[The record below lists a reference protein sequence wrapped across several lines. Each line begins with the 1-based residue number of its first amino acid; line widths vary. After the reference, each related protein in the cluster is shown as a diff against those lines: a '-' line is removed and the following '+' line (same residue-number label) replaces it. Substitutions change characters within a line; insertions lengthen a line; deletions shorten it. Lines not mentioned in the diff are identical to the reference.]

1 SASFATAHKSALL
14 PW

>member
-1 SASFATAHKSALL
+1 ATAHKSALL